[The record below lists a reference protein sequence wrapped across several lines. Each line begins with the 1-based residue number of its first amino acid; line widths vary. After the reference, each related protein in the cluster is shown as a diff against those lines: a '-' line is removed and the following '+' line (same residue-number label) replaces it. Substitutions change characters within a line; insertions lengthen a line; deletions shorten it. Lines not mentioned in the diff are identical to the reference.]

1 MSPQPGRQTVRPVAF
16 LRLVQS
22 RKRDS
27 GPVAKMGPKR
37 PSAQSHF
44 RDCLIYA
51 RVMGSGADTLRPIRP
66 RSGSTGGGRLG
77 SAFRDW
83 DRPSVMPLNH
93 RAARASARVSSFPKS
108 KITLPGD
115 RADWRRSA
123 VVFTCHHAPARAS
136 IRARI
141 GSRR

>member
-22 RKRDS
+22 RKRDP

-51 RVMGSGADTLRPIRP
+51 RVMGSGADPLRPIRP
-66 RSGSTGGGRLG
+66 RSGSAGGGSPG
-77 SAFRDW
+77 SVFRHW
-83 DRPSVMPLNH
+83 AMWPVRSLRH
-93 RAARASARVSSFPKS
+93 RAGPASARVSFFPNPKV
-108 KITLPGD
+108 TLP
-115 RADWRRSA
+115 ATLAFRRRGA
-123 VVFTCHHAPARAS
+123 VVFTCHHAGAGAA

-141 GSRR
+141 GDRQ